1 MDGIT
6 TEVID
11 KLFLELSQIT
21 SAHTA
26 MELRLMRAL
35 RELVRCKGLK
45 ELIDNGD
52 ALPEYVAEYAR
63 RKPSAWMR
71 AREALA
77 AFDKETE

>member
-11 KLFLELSQIT
+11 RLFLELSQVT

-35 RELVRCKGLK
+35 RELVQCKGLK

-52 ALPEYVAEYAR
+52 ALPEYVSEYER
-63 RKPSAWMR
+63 RKPSAWVR

-77 AFDKETE
+77 EFDRAAK